1 MWNKMGIRAVRIK
14 LYESVRFRLHA
25 RSPRMIPGSKG
36 GKKRKMVESREAARD
51 DMVAKARD
59 QTRMIITRVV
69 NTSLDVI
76 LF

>member
-1 MWNKMGIRAVRIK
+1 M
-14 LYESVRFRLHA
+14 ES
-25 RSPRMIPGSKG
+25 G
-36 GKKRKMVESREAARD
+36 GAARD

-59 QTRMIITRVV
+59 QTGMIITRVV

>member
-1 MWNKMGIRAVRIK
+1 MESGGAV
-14 LYESVRFRLHA
+14 
-25 RSPRMIPGSKG
+25 
-36 GKKRKMVESREAARD
+36 RD

-59 QTRMIITRVV
+59 QTGMIITRVV

>member
-1 MWNKMGIRAVRIK
+1 
-14 LYESVRFRLHA
+14 
-25 RSPRMIPGSKG
+25 MIPGSKG

>member
-1 MWNKMGIRAVRIK
+1 
-14 LYESVRFRLHA
+14 
-25 RSPRMIPGSKG
+25 MIPGSKG
-36 GKKRKMVESREAARD
+36 GKKRKMVKSREAARD

>member
-1 MWNKMGIRAVRIK
+1 MGQDANRIK
-14 LYESVRFRLHA
+14 SSSLFDFVCHA
-25 RSPRMIPGSKG
+25 RFPRINPWKSKRRG
-36 GKKRKMVESREAARD
+36 GGRGRVESGGAVRD

-59 QTRMIITRVV
+59 QTGMIITRVV